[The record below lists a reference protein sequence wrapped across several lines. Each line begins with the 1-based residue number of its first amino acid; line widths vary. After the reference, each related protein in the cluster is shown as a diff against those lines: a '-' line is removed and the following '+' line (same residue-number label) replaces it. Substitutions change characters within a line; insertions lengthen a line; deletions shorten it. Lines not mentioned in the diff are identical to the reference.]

1 MVPKHGF
8 MTFHRAP
15 VRGSSA
21 AVALLCAGMVMSGT
35 IGYFVVESGA
45 PPLVVV
51 FWRCVI
57 GACALLVVIGA
68 RPGTRQELRATVR
81 SRTGIVL
88 AGSGGLLVA
97 NWVLVFTAYEHLSI
111 GVATV
116 IFHVEPFILLG
127 LGALFLHERLNRRTL
142 GWAGL
147 GFLGIV
153 AVAQPWASVGQET
166 GALLIGVGLTLVAA
180 TAYAGSIVVVRAQQG
195 RVGAA
200 PSPLVIVT
208 IQLIAGAVITSPSLL
223 VVPHQVSAPGWAHLV
238 VLGLV
243 NTALMYLIIYTAYP
257 RLGTATVGVLA
268 FVYPAAA
275 VVVDLIVY
283 GTAITVAQWVGF
295 IAITA
300 AGIGQVL
307 TTPQSP
313 QRPQGTTSNHPAPE
327 HRKPDPVLPAKD

>member
-1 MVPKHGF
+1 
-8 MTFHRAP
+8 
-15 VRGSSA
+15 
-21 AVALLCAGMVMSGT
+21 MVMSGT
-35 IGYFVVESGA
+35 IGYFVLESGA

-57 GACALLVVIGA
+57 GACALLALIGD
-68 RPGTRQELRATVR
+68 RPGTRREFHETVT

-88 AGSGGLLVA
+88 AGSGVLLVA
-97 NWVLVFTAYEHLSI
+97 NWVLVFSAYEHLSI

-127 LGALFLHERLNRRTL
+127 LGALFLHERFDRATL

-147 GFLGIV
+147 GFVGIV
-153 AVAQPWASVGQET
+153 CVAQPWAPAGQDP
-166 GALLIGVGLTLVAA
+166 GAMMLGVGLTLVAA

-195 RVGAA
+195 RVGRA
-200 PSPLVIVT
+200 PSPLVIITV
-208 IQLIAGAVITSPSLL
+208 QLIAGAIITSPSLL
-223 VVPHQVSAPGWAHLV
+223 VTPHQVTAPGWVHLV

-257 RLGTATVGVLA
+257 RLGTATIGVLA

-283 GTAITVAQWVGF
+283 GTAIAPAQWMGF
-295 IAITA
+295 TAITA

-307 TTPQSP
+307 TTRRHPQQP
-313 QRPQGTTSNHPAPE
+313 DATTTPADPAPAHRKSDLVHPAWN
-327 HRKPDPVLPAKD
+327 

>member
-1 MVPKHGF
+1 
-8 MTFHRAP
+8 
-15 VRGSSA
+15 
-21 AVALLCAGMVMSGT
+21 MSGT

-57 GACALLVVIGA
+57 GACGLLAVIGA
-68 RPGTRQELRATVR
+68 RPGTRKEFHATAR
-81 SRTGIVL
+81 SRSGIVL
-88 AGSGGLLVA
+88 AGSGVLLIA
-97 NWVLVFTAYEHLSI
+97 NWALMFTAYEYLSI

-127 LGALFLHERLNRRTL
+127 LGALFLHERFHRATL

-147 GFLGIV
+147 GFVGIV
-153 AVAQPWASVGQET
+153 CVAQPWTAAGREA
-166 GALLIGVGLTLVAA
+166 GALVLGVGLTLVAA
-180 TAYAGSIVVVRAQQG
+180 TVYAGSIVVVRAQQG
-195 RVGAA
+195 RARPA
-200 PSPLVIVT
+200 PSPLVIIT
-208 IQLIAGAVITSPSLL
+208 IQLIAGAVITSPSL
-223 VVPHQVSAPGWAHLV
+223 VVTPHHVSATGWVHLV

-243 NTALMYLIIYTAYP
+243 NTAVMYLIIYTAYP
-257 RLGTATVGVLA
+257 RLSTATIGVLA

-283 GTAITVAQWVGF
+283 GTAITIAQWVGF

-307 TTPQSP
+307 STP
-313 QRPQGTTSNHPAPE
+313 RHLNEEPAPCDSVRATAQGCPRGVS
-327 HRKPDPVLPAKD
+327 HDRWRAGSRCRRCCRD

>member
-1 MVPKHGF
+1 M
-8 MTFHRAP
+8 
-15 VRGSSA
+15 
-21 AVALLCAGMVMSGT
+21 ALLCAGMVMSGT

-57 GACALLVVIGA
+57 GGCALLVVVGV
-68 RPGTRQELRATVR
+68 RPGTRQELCMTVR
-81 SRTGIVL
+81 SRTGVVL
-88 AGSGGLLVA
+88 AGSGVLLVA

-127 LGALFLHERLNRRTL
+127 LGALFLHERFNRATL

-147 GFLGIV
+147 GFLGI
-153 AVAQPWASVGQET
+153 ACVAQPWAAAGQEA
-166 GALLIGVGLTLVAA
+166 GALLVGVGLTLVAA

-195 RVGAA
+195 RTGSA

-208 IQLIAGAVITSPSLL
+208 IQLIAGAVITSPSLV

-257 RLGTATVGVLA
+257 RLGTATIGVLA

-275 VVVDLIVY
+275 VVVDLIAY
-283 GTAITVAQWVGF
+283 GTAITTAQWAGF
-295 IAITA
+295 AAITA

-307 TTPQSP
+307 TTSRHLQQPDGS
-313 QRPQGTTSNHPAPE
+313 TTLTNPAPE
-327 HRKPDPVLPAKD
+327 HRKSELVQPAKE